1 MTQFKHVTKETDLSI
16 IKRHRPWDV
25 VIHGR
30 PYYVVKLDGYVHTI
44 GGRWGDNDYWAY
56 PRDEEPS
63 YENLVEFE
71 ADDPVCWGISYQP
84 HLYTKCKWDEC
95 FVRRANSVQI
105 TRNGEVFNDFILGGI
120 AEALAMINK
129 YRDHPLALDEID
141 FDKKCIGRKVWWR
154 SEPGVITSYVKH
166 QACVIIE
173 PDGIDKFTVPAEFRE
188 EEGESYYEDN
198 SVKTSILD
206 NHIWWFRE

>member
-16 IKRHRPWDV
+16 IKHPLPWDV

-71 ADDPVCWGISYQP
+71 ADDPVCWGITYQP
-84 HLYTKCKWDEC
+84 HLYMKSK
-95 FVRRANSVQI
+95 
-105 TRNGEVFNDFILGGI
+105 
-120 AEALAMINK
+120 
-129 YRDHPLALDEID
+129 
-141 FDKKCIGRKVWWR
+141 
-154 SEPGVITSYVKH
+154 
-166 QACVIIE
+166 
-173 PDGIDKFTVPAEFRE
+173 
-188 EEGESYYEDN
+188 
-198 SVKTSILD
+198 
-206 NHIWWFRE
+206 